1 LALAAT
7 LLLGSVLAPVPAA
20 QAAEPVTVGGKALVT
35 NTDGDTIRV
44 RAGAGTEYKQ
54 VAEAHGGQ
62 TVAVL
67 DGPIKDSKGTVWYKI
82 EAPRGKGW
90 MMANFL
96 AGKGGGTTTKEVAKS
111 EAPAAKAI
119 TEYGKVANT
128 DGDRLRVRTEAS
140 RSGSVAATIAPSTVV
155 QVSKGPVVDKE
166 GIAWYMI
173 SVNGST
179 GWAMAE
185 YLVQA
190 EAPAKP
196 AAPAP
201 APAAQPAAPA
211 PAAAPAAP
219 APAAAEA
226 RTGTSRGPQPPAEVQ
241 SSSIGQSVLS
251 IAMKHN
257 GARYRFGGSSPA
269 GFDCSGFV
277 YYVVGKAGKRI
288 ARTIPGQIAAGVRIS
303 SKELQPG
310 DLVFFSNTYKR
321 GLSHA
326 GIYIGNGK
334 FIHAQNERTGVLV
347 SSLWSAYW
355 ASHYTTAVRLK

>member
-1 LALAAT
+1 M
-7 LLLGSVLAPVPAA
+7 LAPVPAV

-62 TVAVL
+62 TVTVL
-67 DGPIKDSKGTVWYKI
+67 DGPIKDGKGTVWYKI
-82 EAPRGKGW
+82 DAPRGKGW

-96 AGKGGGTTTKEVAKS
+96 AGKGGGTTTKVTAKS
-111 EAPAAKAI
+111 EAPAAKVI

-128 DGDRLRVRTEAS
+128 DGDRLRVRSEAS

-173 SVNGST
+173 SVNGTT

-185 YLVQA
+185 YLVQSQ
-190 EAPAKP
+190 
-196 AAPAP
+196 AP

-211 PAAAPAAP
+211 PVAAPAAP
-219 APAAAEA
+219 VVAEA

-241 SSSIGQSVLS
+241 SSNIAQSVVS

-257 GARYRFGGSSPA
+257 GARYRFGGSSPS

-288 ARTIPGQIAAGVRIS
+288 ARTIPGQIAAGVKVS

-334 FIHAQNERTGVLV
+334 FIHAQSERTGVLV

-355 ASHYTTAVRLK
+355 AAHYTTAVRLK